1 MNYPSDLPQANA
13 SLDLSRL
20 PRHVAIIMDGN
31 GRWAKRRGYLRVRGH
46 LTGVESVRVVV
57 RLARKLG
64 IEYLTLY
71 AFSDENWQ
79 RPTTEIRAL
88 MNILSRFVR
97 RELPELRENQIVLRA
112 IGDLAR
118 LPENIQRELIQAEE
132 ASREG
137 ARMTLSLALSYG
149 GRNEILRAAQSLAE
163 DLRAGRLQP
172 QDITPESFASHLYTA
187 GMPDPDLLIRTSGE
201 YRLSNFLLWQTAYT
215 ELYFTDTLWP
225 DFREEEFIKALL
237 EYQHR
242 YRRFGLTQEQVEARV
257 SSTAR
262 G

>member
-1 MNYPSDLPQANA
+1 MSAARDLPPAAAN
-13 SLDLSRL
+13 LDPSRR

-57 RLARKLG
+57 RLARQLG

-88 MNILSRFVR
+88 MNILSRFIR
-97 RELPELRENQIVLRA
+97 KELTELRQNQIVLRA
-112 IGDLAR
+112 IGDLQR
-118 LPENIQRELIQAEE
+118 LPESVQRELARAEE
-132 ASREG
+132 ATREG

-149 GRNEILRAAQSLAE
+149 GRREILQAAVALAA
-163 DLRAGRLQP
+163 DLQAGRLGLE
-172 QDITPESFASHLYTA
+172 DITPDSFAARLYTA

-201 YRLSNFLLWQTAYT
+201 YRLSNFLPWQTAYT

-237 EYQHR
+237 EYQQR
-242 YRRFGLTQEQVEARV
+242 DRRFGLTQEQVEAQM
-257 SSTAR
+257 SKTAR